1 MRKFV
6 YENQGLMKRM
16 YGNQRHYNVLRSEM
30 LNELYDDMFE
40 EMPRR
45 HHQYRRPP
53 PPQAQ
58 HNARSARYQKPARPG
73 SLSDKSSGRAGSKH
87 QNSHESIPKHH
98 RTSQESRHTHQS
110 NEHEATESTHQVNAE
125 SGSNPQQH
133 ETVHPS
139 HAPSDQHRSEHESR
153 AMKLG
158 ETAAYSGVRRHHEHV
173 RPRIQS
179 KAPKVRRKLEGP
191 TIITQDPGPSSSS
204 TITTTTTTT
213 ATSTTTRRQTTTP
226 TSSSEP
232 GTTTTLEDWT
242 TTESKLYFEM
252 QEKIICNPKSHAN
265 RIWVNTTNKQSLIA
279 LILTTIFLVPNNPVS
294 LVSPIVPSHS
304 HSALKLSLSYQQP
317 YFSSFI
323 VSLSIS

>member
-1 MRKFV
+1 MELTASNYYRNAMRKFV

-30 LNELYDDMFE
+30 LNDLYDDMFE

-58 HNARSARYQKPARPG
+58 QHNTRSARYQKPARPS
-73 SLSDKSSGRAGSKH
+73 SLSDKSSGRATSKH

-98 RTSQESRHTHQS
+98 RTSQESHQTHQS
-110 NEHEATESTHQVNAE
+110 NEQEVTESTQQGNVE
-125 SGSNPQQH
+125 SRSNH
-133 ETVHPS
+133 ETDHPS
-139 HAPSDQHRSEHESR
+139 QVPSNQHRSEHESR

-173 RPRIQS
+173 RPRIQF

-191 TIITQDPGPSSSS
+191 TIITQDPDPSSSS
-204 TITTTTTTT
+204 TITTTSTTT

-232 GTTTTLEDWT
+232 GTPTTLEDWT
-242 TTESKLYFEM
+242 TTESM
-252 QEKIICNPKSHAN
+252 I
-265 RIWVNTTNKQSLIA
+265 
-279 LILTTIFLVPNNPVS
+279 
-294 LVSPIVPSHS
+294 
-304 HSALKLSLSYQQP
+304 
-317 YFSSFI
+317 SFDP
-323 VSLSIS
+323 